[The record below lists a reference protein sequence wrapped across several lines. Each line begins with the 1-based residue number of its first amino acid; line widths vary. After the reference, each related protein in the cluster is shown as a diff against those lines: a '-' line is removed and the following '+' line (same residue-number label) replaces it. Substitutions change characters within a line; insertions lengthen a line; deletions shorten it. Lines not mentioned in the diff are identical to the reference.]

1 MAAPRTP
8 VALAAPWTPVATP
21 TGTVVVPE
29 KVSTMMPAATVEQLK
44 TMPAAQV
51 QAFVNDLSNKA
62 DTAANVETSAGT
74 GKDVAITAV
83 PVIGPDGTVTAG
95 IAAQTVAPG
104 WWDSLSDNQ
113 KAGVIA
119 GGTLLGVG
127 AVAALWSIATA
138 KGK

>member
-1 MAAPRTP
+1 MSDPIWLPDVLRAAGLTCDIYPGAMDRGHGDFGAIWGVVCHHTGSFGETPR
-8 VALAAPWTPVATP
+8 
-21 TGTVVVPE
+21 
-29 KVSTMMPAATVEQLK
+29 
-44 TMPAAQV
+44 
-51 QAFVNDLSNKA
+51 
-62 DTAANVETSAGT
+62 
-74 GKDVAITAV
+74 
-83 PVIGPDGTVTAG
+83 G
-95 IAAQTVAPG
+95 IAQQTVAPG